1 LKTHSVMTHFQLKVD
16 YLRIRHWLKLRRPP
30 NPANRER
37 VNREKANRGR
47 DHQVKDHQVKDHQVR
62 GKDRQVKGNRA

>member
-1 LKTHSVMTHFQLKVD
+1 MTHSQLKVD

-37 VNREKANRGR
+37 ANRERANRERANREKANRG
-47 DHQVKDHQVKDHQVR
+47 
-62 GKDRQVKGNRA
+62 KDRLVRAKDSQVKGNRA